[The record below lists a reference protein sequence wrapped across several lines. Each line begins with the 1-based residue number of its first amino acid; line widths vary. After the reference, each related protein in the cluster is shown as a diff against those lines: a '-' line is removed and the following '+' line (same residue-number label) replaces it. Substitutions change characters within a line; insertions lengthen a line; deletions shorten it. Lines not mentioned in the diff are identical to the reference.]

1 MSSAAQIVPE
11 ALTESAAAAAAFIA
25 ASAYLRESAGLLR
38 KVGMSEYAAALEA
51 AASDVGDLVPDDAA
65 AALERVKRHAKAA
78 GMREAAKIAGR
89 WAGGFAVANAIQA
102 RAVELEA
109 DHG

>member
-1 MSSAAQIVPE
+1 MSSAPQIVPE
-11 ALTESAAAAAAFIA
+11 AVPEGTVAAAFIA
-25 ASAYLRESAGLLR
+25 ASAYLRDSAVLLR
-38 KVGMSEYAAALEA
+38 KVGLDEYAAALDA
-51 AASDVGDLVPDDAA
+51 AAGDVRELVPDDAA

-102 RAVELEA
+102 RAAELEA